1 MNKKYTAILGLKPS
15 QGARSPKLWNKV
27 YKKISSVERMIPIDI
42 PQKNFKKKFNSLKKD
57 KNFLGGA
64 VTVPYKEACFKL
76 LKTIKDKRIL
86 QIGAVN
92 CLYRNEKGKLVG
104 TNTDGEAA
112 LEVFNNEIKKKK
124 IKKLKTVAIL
134 GYGGVGKAIVAY
146 FSSYYKNSSIITPNE
161 KELQKCSK
169 IEIKNENDVIEACK
183 NIISKHNINYV
194 VAKRGK
200 NGMIVVGKN
209 NFIEIIKAHSV
220 VEPDVTG
227 AGDTVIA
234 TLSLAYSK
242 TKDIALSAKI
252 SNYAASIA
260 VSKLGTANININ
272 DLNNYIG

>member
-64 VTVPYKEACFKL
+64 VTVPYKEACFRL

-124 IKKLKTVAIL
+124 IKKLKTIAIL

-146 FSSYYKNSSIITPNE
+146 FSSYYKNSSILVFTRYKKTRNF
-161 KELQKCSK
+161 
-169 IEIKNENDVIEACK
+169 KNVSFINLK
-183 NIISKHNINYV
+183 N
-194 VAKRGK
+194 
-200 NGMIVVGKN
+200 
-209 NFIEIIKAHSV
+209 F
-220 VEPDVTG
+220 
-227 AGDTVIA
+227 
-234 TLSLAYSK
+234 
-242 TKDIALSAKI
+242 
-252 SNYAASIA
+252 
-260 VSKLGTANININ
+260 
-272 DLNNYIG
+272 NNYINDITALINCTSVGFMNNKSLLIESQISSLNKCSVIYDVIYQPKVTKLMSYAKKNKIFTFNGLKMNLEQAVLAFKITNNVKVNSKMIREIMRK